1 MEMVSFGDHPG
12 EAVGSIRWIR
22 VPGGDSNRPIEATLQ
37 LHRTMLGPG
46 LSAIV
51 CRDASFL
58 WIQIAHPSGGPSLAD
73 SVEEIVE
80 VLRSRILRGLES
92 GTLGGGDRLPSGRDL
107 AAEFAVDHRVVLAA
121 YRILAEE
128 RLIEMRQ
135 RGGVYVAER
144 QGSNGVPPIPE
155 SWVAEVLAE
164 GLAREIPAP
173 DLHEW
178 LRRCTETLRLHAVV
192 VASTSDQ
199 CQGLCRELTDDFGLE
214 AEGLLASEIVGDR
227 LPLQLKRADLIV
239 TTGAH
244 EKRMRA
250 VGAELKKPVQLIEV
264 RPDLIV
270 GEWALLLR
278 KPVYVVV
285 ASEEFGAMIR
295 TFFADVKGV
304 ENINIVVLGRDDV
317 SSIPPDAPTYITQSV
332 RARLAD
338 VRIPG
343 RILPAARTIST
354 KSGRQIFR
362 FIVGSNVEA
371 ITRLAR

>member
-1 MEMVSFGDHPG
+1 M
-12 EAVGSIRWIR
+12 
-22 VPGGDSNRPIEATLQ
+22 
-37 LHRTMLGPG
+37 
-46 LSAIV
+46 
-51 CRDASFL
+51 
-58 WIQIAHPSGGPSLAD
+58 
-73 SVEEIVE
+73 E
-80 VLRSRILRGLES
+80 VLRSRVLRGLES
-92 GTLGGGDRLPSGRDL
+92 GTLGTGERLPSGREL
-107 AAEFAVDHRVVLAA
+107 ATEFGVDHRVVLAA
-121 YRILAEE
+121 YRVLADE
-128 RLIEMRQ
+128 RLIDMRQ

-144 QGSNGVPPIPE
+144 HGSNGIPPIPQ
-155 SWVAEVLAE
+155 SWVADILVE

-178 LRRCTETLRLHAVV
+178 LRRCTETLRLRAVV

-214 AEGLLASEIVGDR
+214 AEGVLASEIGEGRVP
-227 LPLQLKRADLIV
+227 LPLKRADLIV

-244 EKRMRA
+244 EKRMRL
-250 VGAELKKPVQLIEV
+250 VGEELKKPVQVIEV

-285 ASEEFGAMIR
+285 ASEEFGAMIKS
-295 TFFADVKGV
+295 FFADVKGV
-304 ENINIVVLGRDDV
+304 ENIRIVVLGRDDA
-317 SSIPPDAPTYITQSV
+317 SSIPMDAPTYITQSV
-332 RARLAD
+332 RGRLAG

-354 KSGRQIFR
+354 QSARQIFR

-371 ITRLAR
+371 MSRRSP

>member
-1 MEMVSFGDHPG
+1 M
-12 EAVGSIRWIR
+12 
-22 VPGGDSNRPIEATLQ
+22 
-37 LHRTMLGPG
+37 
-46 LSAIV
+46 
-51 CRDASFL
+51 
-58 WIQIAHPSGGPSLAD
+58 
-73 SVEEIVE
+73 E
-80 VLRSRILRGLES
+80 VLRSRVLRGLES
-92 GTLGGGDRLPSGRDL
+92 GTLDVGARLPSGRDL
-107 AAEFAVDHRVVLAA
+107 AAEFDVDHRVVLAA
-121 YRILAEE
+121 YRVLADE

-144 QGSNGVPPIPE
+144 HGSNGVPPIPQ
-155 SWVAEVLAE
+155 SWVADVLVQ

-178 LRRCTETLRLHAVV
+178 LRRCTETLRLRAAV
-192 VASTSDQ
+192 VASTPDQ
-199 CQGLCRELTDDFGLE
+199 CHGLCRELTDDFGLE
-214 AEGLLASEIVGDR
+214 ADGILASEIVAGR
-227 LPLQLKRADLIV
+227 VPLPLKRADLIV

-250 VGAELKKPVQLIEV
+250 VGEELKKPVQVIEV

-295 TFFADVKGV
+295 SFFADVKGV
-304 ENINIVVLGRDDV
+304 GNINIVVLGRDDV
-317 SSIPPDAPTYITQSV
+317 SSIPMDAPTYITQSV
-332 RARLAD
+332 RASLTG

-354 KSGRQIFR
+354 QSARQIFH
-362 FIVGSNVEA
+362 FIVSSNVEA
-371 ITRLAR
+371 MSRLAPWTDA